1 MFILRRNK
9 HLNYVLVVCVTSG
22 TKLTILLINVFVDLD
37 NKVNSASEGEKK
49 EKKGK
54 KEGKLLT
61 GFALQRIFLYYKM
74 QHGFSENSCQVMLVS
89 RSISF
94 VVVSF

>member
-1 MFILRRNK
+1 MFILHRNK

-22 TKLTILLINVFVDLD
+22 TKLTILLINVFADLH
-37 NKVNSASEGEKK
+37 NKVNSASEGKK
-49 EKKGK
+49 ERKKR

-61 GFALQRIFLYYKM
+61 GFAWQRVFLYDKM

-94 VVVSF
+94 VGVSF